1 MVVDEFAR
9 ADSGLAGDS
18 GEFRA
23 DRLLRL
29 VGGRLLLRAPRT
41 PGAVAR
47 SGDSR
52 IIRFKARSG
61 DSRGA
66 RFAKG

>member
-9 ADSGLAGDS
+9 AESGFAGDS

-23 DRLLRL
+23 DRLVRL
-29 VGGRLLLRAPRT
+29 VRRRLLLRAPRT

-47 SGDSR
+47 SGDIR

-61 DSRGA
+61 DSRRA
-66 RFAKG
+66 RFATG